1 MDINLLWI
9 GSFCPD
15 RLFSGLKADS
25 LSILKR
31 LRTWMS
37 VNNVHQNVIIC
48 VLLFF
53 ITFILFVPFARAGC
67 ILKCLEN
74 HALIIQRPNDRKLQM
89 EILVKPENKVFCPQH
104 PEWFRCLSMR
114 GRCCSFLSHRQRL
127 TLTSSRWPDR
137 RIQCK
142 GKFTKTGRTVNISK
156 WSPAALR
163 K

>member
-1 MDINLLWI
+1 MGWRLIRYEYWSAWGLECLLI
-9 GSFCPD
+9 TCIRMLLFVYCFFLF
-15 RLFSGLKADS
+15 RLFYVYSV
-25 LSILKR
+25 
-31 LRTWMS
+31 RTRWL
-37 VNNVHQNVIIC
+37 H
-48 VLLFF
+48 
-53 ITFILFVPFARAGC
+53 
-67 ILKCLEN
+67 CLEN

-89 EILVKPENKVFCPQH
+89 EILVKPENKVFFPAISRMNSLFVH
-104 PEWFRCLSMR
+104 EGALLLLPLT
-114 GRCCSFLSHRQRL
+114 HRQRL